1 MNPASL
7 LLGLF
12 DWRGTLARTPYRRN
26 VAILVLVDLICRRL
40 DLLSDDALIAWT
52 AVLWAISLSFFA
64 KRYHDMGRSA
74 AWIVW
79 ANLISAALALV
90 AFQFFPNALD
100 FIPVPDWL
108 HLGGQSQWVIG
119 RLVLPALVGAAVG
132 SLAQSLWLAWGASYV
147 GSNPYVAPAAP
158 QRSRGLQDDTS
169 EGDAAAEAIIERHL
183 LAHRSEH
190 AADAPAPAPGPT
202 RARPA
207 PSPGGQR
214 VFGKR

>member
-12 DWRGTLARTPYRRN
+12 DWRGTLARAPYRRN

-40 DLLSDDALIAWT
+40 DLFSDDALIVWT
-52 AVLWAISLSFFA
+52 AVLWAISLAFFA

-79 ANLISAALALV
+79 ANLISAAVALV
-90 AFQFFPNALD
+90 AFQFFPNALN
-100 FIPVPDWL
+100 FISLPGWL
-108 HLGGQSQWVIG
+108 HLGGQADWIIG

-147 GSNPYVAPAAP
+147 GPNPYAAPTGP
-158 QRSRGLQDDTS
+158 QRSPALRQDASD
-169 EGDAAAEAIIERHL
+169 GDAAAEAIIERHL
-183 LAHRSEH
+183 AARQSEP
-190 AADAPAPAPGPT
+190 APAAPAPSPRPT
-202 RARPA
+202 QVRSA